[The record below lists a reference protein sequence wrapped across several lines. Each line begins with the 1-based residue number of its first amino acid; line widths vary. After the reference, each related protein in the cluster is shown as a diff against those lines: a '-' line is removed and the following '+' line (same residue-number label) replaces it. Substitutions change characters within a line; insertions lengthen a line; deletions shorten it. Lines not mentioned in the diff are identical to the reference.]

1 MTPVVVECTSKGLH
15 SFHITK
21 EQLCERDYGRNT
33 TRLVVPQYEKT
44 KNKIANER
52 RRERT
57 NEIRSNL
64 RLASARRHGA
74 ESARGLSIL
83 E

>member
-44 KNKIANER
+44 KNKIANEK
-52 RRERT
+52 EKKG
-57 NEIRSNL
+57 ED
-64 RLASARRHGA
+64 
-74 ESARGLSIL
+74 E
-83 E
+83 